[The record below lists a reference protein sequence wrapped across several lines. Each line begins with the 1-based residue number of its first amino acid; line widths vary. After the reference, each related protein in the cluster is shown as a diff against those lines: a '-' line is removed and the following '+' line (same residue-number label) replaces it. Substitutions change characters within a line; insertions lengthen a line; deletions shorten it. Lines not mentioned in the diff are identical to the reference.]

1 MEVAFHD
8 VPRSGLYGA
17 KQHNV
22 MMGFFVA
29 TLNYLMKF
37 QSVEE
42 DMRMEEEIEEQDS
55 EEGIVRG
62 HVLSAID
69 GKPISLC

>member
-22 MMGFFVA
+22 I
-29 TLNYLMKF
+29 NYLMKF